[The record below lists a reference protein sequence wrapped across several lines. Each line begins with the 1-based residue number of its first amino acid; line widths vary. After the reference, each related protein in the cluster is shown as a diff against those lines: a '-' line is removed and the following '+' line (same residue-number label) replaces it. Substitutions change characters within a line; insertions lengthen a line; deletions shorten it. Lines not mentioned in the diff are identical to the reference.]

1 MITDAR
7 SVGRCFVV
15 VSPLV
20 FMLPVSVSA
29 VEFDA
34 GPVAGNVDT
43 TVSFGTMSR
52 VQGRDNS
59 AICTANGGT
68 AHDCNADDGNLNYD
82 TGIVSQVWKVISDV
96 EVNHKSGNF
105 GAFFRARGFVD
116 TRNNSSGDTERTP
129 LGDRAQDL
137 VGRHVDLLDAY
148 GWARFDVAGRPAQV
162 RFGKHVLNWG
172 ESTFMG
178 GGISAVNPIDAA
190 ALRMPGAEIR
200 EALLPVNMLSLSMD
214 ATDQLSAEAFYQLDW
229 DKTIAEPAG
238 SYFSTNDAA
247 SDGGN
252 RVQLGFG
259 DVPDTGFSFEKFG
272 AGLTNAINADLATA
286 INAGLTTKQALFDPD
301 FMMLSRAGDNS
312 ARDSGQWG
320 IALRYFSE
328 SLNDTEFGFYYMN
341 HHSRMPVVSART
353 GSADGVNAGATA
365 AGRIIG
371 GANTPAANKQ
381 QVANMLAVDRYAKTA
396 NYLVEYPEDVGL
408 FGLGFNTDLGKWAF
422 QGEYSFKNNAPLQID
437 DIELFLATLTP
448 LGEGLKG
455 AGSNSFANNQIG
467 VLGPDQYVKG
477 YIERDI
483 SQLQATLSRAF
494 GNTMGANEFLFV
506 GEAAVT
512 HVHGMPSKGTLRLEG
527 PGTFTSGNP
536 SNAALTG
543 GHPGKAA
550 ESWDHFADATSW
562 GYRLRG
568 RWTYNSVIHSINL
581 LPHVA
586 FQHDVSGVS
595 PAGGNFVE
603 DRKAV
608 TLGLGATYKS
618 RWETDLSYTSF
629 FGAGR
634 YNLLNDRDYVSFN
647 LKYLF

>member
-96 EVNHKSGNF
+96 EVNHKNGNF

-116 TRNNSSGDTERTP
+116 TKNNSSGDTERTP

-172 ESTFMG
+172 ESTFIG

-238 SYFSTNDAA
+238 SYFGTSDAA
-247 SDGGN
+247 GDSGN

-259 DVPDTGFSFEKFG
+259 DVPDTGFSFEALG
-272 AGLTNAINADLATA
+272 AGLTTAMNADLATD
-286 INAGLTTKQALFDPD
+286 QASFDPN

-312 ARDSGQWG
+312 ARNSGQWG

-353 GSADGVNAGATA
+353 GSAVGVGAGATA
-365 AGRIIG
+365 AGQI
-371 GANTPAANKQ
+371 TAAGSQTAKAVNNNVQKTKEIATM
-381 QVANMLAVDRYAKTA
+381 VAVDRYAETA